1 MNYEDYEGSFGDCS
15 CTINDELKYTV
26 CHAAFKRSDD
36 PYDELPG
43 WTIAYDNDEI
53 YEICDTR
60 EEAEK
65 ALDEAMQN
73 IIYSGSA
80 ENEPDFCEGYELCS
94 ASLDDLMTGDVE
106 DCHKIAWYSHDD
118 FAAGIETYHTKEC

>member
-1 MNYEDYEGSFGDCS
+1 MAKYGDYA
-15 CTINDELKYTV
+15 CTDNNELKYAV
-26 CHAAFKRSDD
+26 CHAAFRRSDD

-43 WTIAYDNDEI
+43 WTTARMMATEI

-73 IIYSGSA
+73 IIYAGMA
-80 ENEPDFCEGYELCS
+80 ERNPDFCEGYEICPCY
-94 ASLDDLMTGDVE
+94 LDDVLHNAIDDSIET
-106 DCHKIAWYSHDD
+106 AWYSHDD
-118 FAAGIETYHTKEC
+118 CAAGGTYHIKEW